1 MEDGPWQPSGDC
13 GTSRLSKMRMRKS
26 TSSSSSCC
34 ERREEGRGQR
44 GAYNLRPFSGN
55 SRRSVFLS
63 MIVVFPRRHAEPA
76 VRTRLYMTH
85 ACTACKEKGGGGGG
99 ALASLLIFIQMR
111 DDARFFSQAPASPP
125 SLNSDPLK
133 HGGSS
138 KLANGAHLQI
148 EFIRHLETAHVKVL
162 SRCAALR
169 VSAQGVLTPA
179 ALEAESVP
187 SDSSNDLLPRSPT
200 AIPKRQSAVRDQRGS
215 PPCTLTRKTGPPAR
229 TSSQDL
235 SHADTKSDGV
245 WCYPSSISSSKSIRT
260 MRRN

>member
-13 GTSRLSKMRMRKS
+13 GTSRLSKMRMR
-26 TSSSSSCC
+26 
-34 ERREEGRGQR
+34 
-44 GAYNLRPFSGN
+44 
-55 SRRSVFLS
+55 
-63 MIVVFPRRHAEPA
+63 
-76 VRTRLYMTH
+76 
-85 ACTACKEKGGGGGG
+85 
-99 ALASLLIFIQMR
+99 MR